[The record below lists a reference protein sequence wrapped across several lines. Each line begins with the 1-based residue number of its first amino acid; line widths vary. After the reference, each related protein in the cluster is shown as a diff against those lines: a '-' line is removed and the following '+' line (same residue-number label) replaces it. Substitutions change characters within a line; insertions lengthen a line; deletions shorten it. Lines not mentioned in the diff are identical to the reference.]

1 MELQLKNKLL
11 LLTAV
16 LLTTSSCEKEM
27 DFPSPEHS
35 VNQRFS
41 QSMDWNESHPY
52 KEIVVQSEDYSIL
65 FIGDSHVG
73 STNNL
78 DKFFSMANASN
89 ATAVVMVGDVT
100 NGDEK
105 DYPVFD
111 QCLQQKD
118 SLLSFLTVG
127 NHDLWSN
134 NGWSEFFTRFGPSCY
149 LFTVKSPEATDLYI
163 SLDSGSTT
171 FGTEQLEWLSYIL
184 QTLRPECRHCMV
196 FTHINLF
203 RVRHTTSTNLLV
215 EELDLLVEL
224 FTKNNVEMVITGH
237 DHEKDATAFGITT
250 YIQVPA
256 LMDGFGNA
264 GYFEICVKNE
274 DVEYKFKGI

>member
-16 LLTTSSCEKEM
+16 SLTISSCEKEM

-65 FIGDSHVG
+65 FIGDTHVG

-78 DKFFSMANASN
+78 DKFFGIANASK
-89 ATAVVMVGDVT
+89 ASAVVMVGDLT
-100 NGDEK
+100 NGKEE

-118 SLLSFLTVG
+118 SLLTFFAVG

-134 NGWSEFFTRFGPSCY
+134 SGWIEFFTRFGPSCY
-149 LFTVKSPEATDLYI
+149 LFTVKSPEATDLFI

-184 QTLRPECRHCMV
+184 QTLRPECRHCIV
-196 FTHINLF
+196 YTHINLF

-215 EELDLLVEL
+215 EELDLLLEL

-237 DHEKDATAFGITT
+237 DHEKDATVFGITT

-256 LMDGFGNA
+256 LMDGLRNA
-264 GYFEICVKNE
+264 GYFEISVKNE
-274 DVEYKFKGI
+274 DVKYKFEGI